1 MKIIEL
7 VKKSMKS
14 KTLLTDMF
22 GSGLIVTGFADKYLA
37 GQVTMYKSFKWLEKK
52 YQKDVRVKKKL
63 KSEENIQKEYV
74 WFCWL
79 QGIENA
85 PKLVQDCYASI
96 KYWLKDK
103 EIIVITESNYKEYV
117 EFPDYIIEKWK
128 KGIITHT
135 HFSDLLR
142 IELLINHG
150 GLWLDATTYLTGTLP
165 NYISENDFFVY
176 RNGWMDMEM
185 INMGSWLI
193 SSKKTN
199 NFLLVETR
207 RLLYKYWEKNNFMKN
222 YFLMHMFFRMVTDK
236 NQEEWEKVPMVNHID
251 SHYMMQ
257 ELSKEYNL
265 NRCLEIVNL
274 TPVHK
279 LTYKFVKNDNE
290 ITVADK
296 LGELY
301 KIGIQKW
308 NRK

>member
-96 KYWLKDK
+96 KYWLKDN

-128 KGIITHT
+128 KGIITNT

-142 IELLINHG
+142 IELI
-150 GLWLDATTYLTGTLP
+150 P
-165 NYISENDFFVY
+165 
-176 RNGWMDMEM
+176 
-185 INMGSWLI
+185 
-193 SSKKTN
+193 
-199 NFLLVETR
+199 
-207 RLLYKYWEKNNFMKN
+207 
-222 YFLMHMFFRMVTDK
+222 
-236 NQEEWEKVPMVNHID
+236 
-251 SHYMMQ
+251 
-257 ELSKEYNL
+257 
-265 NRCLEIVNL
+265 
-274 TPVHK
+274 
-279 LTYKFVKNDNE
+279 
-290 ITVADK
+290 
-296 LGELY
+296 
-301 KIGIQKW
+301 
-308 NRK
+308 

>member
-52 YQKDVRVKKKL
+52 YQ
-63 KSEENIQKEYV
+63 
-74 WFCWL
+74 
-79 QGIENA
+79 IENA

-128 KGIITHT
+128 KGIITNT

-222 YFLMHMFFRMVTDK
+222 YFFRMVTDK

>member
-128 KGIITHT
+128 KGIITNT

-222 YFLMHMFFRMVTDK
+222 YFLMHMFLEWLQIKIKKNGKKFR
-236 NQEEWEKVPMVNHID
+236 W
-251 SHYMMQ
+251 
-257 ELSKEYNL
+257 
-265 NRCLEIVNL
+265 
-274 TPVHK
+274 
-279 LTYKFVKNDNE
+279 
-290 ITVADK
+290 
-296 LGELY
+296 
-301 KIGIQKW
+301 
-308 NRK
+308 